1 MLYSILI
8 YGSEAAVAAWTEQ
21 EEAEVMGRHA
31 ELRKELL
38 ARQRLG
44 PVMRLAP
51 PASLAAG
58 AAPVTDGPFAE
69 TKEQLL
75 GIYVIDCD
83 SQAEA
88 QSAARR
94 LAFDSAVFVVRP
106 IVAFAP
112 GVMPVQ
118 GMEPD

>member
-8 YGSEAAVAAWTEQ
+8 YGSEAAVAAWSER

-31 ELRKELL
+31 ELRRELL
-38 ARQRLG
+38 ARHQLG

-51 PASLAAG
+51 
-58 AAPVTDGPFAE
+58 PVTDGPFAE
-69 TKEQLL
+69 TKEQLM
-75 GIYVIDCD
+75 GIYVIDCASETD
-83 SQAEA
+83 AHTAA
-88 QSAARR
+88 QR
-94 LAFDSAVFVVRP
+94 LAFDTASFVVRP

-112 GVMPVQ
+112 GVLPVQ

>member
-8 YGSEAAVAAWTEQ
+8 YGSEAAVAAWSER

-31 ELRKELL
+31 ELRRELL
-38 ARQRLG
+38 ARQQLG

-51 PASLAAG
+51 
-58 AAPVTDGPFAE
+58 PVTDGPFAE

-75 GIYVIDCD
+75 GIYVIDCA
-83 SQAEA
+83 SQADAEA
-88 QSAARR
+88 AAQR
-94 LAFDSAVFVVRP
+94 LAFDTATFVVRP

-112 GVMPVQ
+112 GVLPVQ

>member
-8 YGSEAAVAAWTEQ
+8 YGSEAAVAAWSER

-31 ELRKELL
+31 ELRRELL
-38 ARQRLG
+38 ARHQLG

-51 PASLAAG
+51 
-58 AAPVTDGPFAE
+58 PVTDGPFAE
-69 TKEQLL
+69 TKEQLM
-75 GIYVIDCD
+75 GIYVIDCASPAD
-83 SQAEA
+83 AHAAA
-88 QSAARR
+88 QRLTFDTAR
-94 LAFDSAVFVVRP
+94 FVVRP

-112 GVMPVQ
+112 GVLPAQ

>member
-51 PASLAAG
+51 PASRATET
-58 AAPVTDGPFAE
+58 APVTDGPFAE

-88 QSAARR
+88 HSAARR

-112 GVMPVQ
+112 GVLPVQ

>member
-8 YGSEAAVAAWTEQ
+8 YGSEAAVAAWSER

-31 ELRKELL
+31 DLRRELL
-38 ARQRLG
+38 ARRQLG
-44 PVMRLAP
+44 PVMRLARAEANP
-51 PASLAAG
+51 GDQPT
-58 AAPVTDGPFAE
+58 TDGPFAE

-75 GIYVIDCD
+75 GIYVVDC
-83 SQAEA
+83 ATEVEA
-88 QSAARR
+88 REAARR
-94 LAFDSAVFVVRP
+94 LSFKTAVFDIRP

-112 GVMPVQ
+112 GVLPVQ

>member
-8 YGSEAAVAAWTEQ
+8 YGSEAAVAAWSER

-31 ELRKELL
+31 ELRRELL
-38 ARQRLG
+38 ARHQLG

-51 PASLAAG
+51 PMA
-58 AAPVTDGPFAE
+58 TDGPFAE
-69 TKEQLL
+69 TKEQLM
-75 GIYVIDCD
+75 GIYVIDCA
-83 SQAEA
+83 SEA
-88 QSAARR
+88 DAHAAAQR
-94 LAFDSAVFVVRP
+94 LAFDTASFVVRP

-112 GVMPVQ
+112 GVLPVQ